1 MSNLPENVAVRAHS
15 KAHKSGAVARIQTL
29 EDGCIGVCA
38 QVPRKFGR
46 CICVSRPQ
54 RLNLKGTALKLSTH
68 QKPRTVC
75 QHHP

>member
-54 RLNLKGTALKLSTH
+54 RLNRSGNDPSASKGTALL
-68 QKPRTVC
+68 
-75 QHHP
+75 